1 MDKSKEKAVADAIGR
16 LNTISGRA
24 NVITKVVKDIG
35 EAKELAK
42 RIVQD
47 AQRARGLLISA
58 ASTSVSQKR
67 ERSCRD
73 I

>member
-47 AQRARGLLISA
+47 AQRARDLLNDA
-58 ASTSVSQKR
+58 FKA
-67 ERSCRD
+67 
-73 I
+73 